1 MESSR
6 STSIDPMSVDISV
19 VSSGNKMGEDEFVE
33 DSKEG
38 VLPLVNKRN
47 ASWQNASE
55 QKLMVWHLCDVYVLE
70 S

>member
-6 STSIDPMSVDISV
+6 SASIDPMSVYISV

-55 QKLMVWHLCDVYVLE
+55 QKVDGLALVRCLCP
-70 S
+70 